1 MLAVITGA
9 TRGIGK
15 AATLALAR
23 LGYRL
28 AFVARPSKQLN
39 QLLLELGE
47 SKPIYVEGDLR
58 ENHSIAA
65 LNAKINTEG
74 LVPDLILLNAGIFT
88 PGLVDDLT
96 RQQLDDALGHNF
108 VPALETI
115 RPWLDAMKLRK
126 SGRIIFIGSIATRN
140 PRPEAAPYV
149 LSKALLS
156 AYAELLFHSLRSSNI
171 SVTRIIPGAIDTDT
185 WQGLDVPRAHF
196 IPAEDLASIIVS
208 ITQLA
213 PQTVPEEII
222 VRPTDP
228 NW

>member
-65 LNAKINTEG
+65 LNAKIKSEG

-96 RQQLDDALGHNF
+96 RQQLDDALDHNF

-196 IPAEDLASIIVS
+196 IPAEDLARIIVS